1 MRPHHYLPVAG
12 AVAAPL
18 STSQAS
24 YDAHERAVLASRGI
38 APGFASTY
46 AMGTSALYD
55 TALAPA
61 LPAGDDL
68 ASAGHAAPA
77 DEEAKRAVRR
87 ERNRQHAVA
96 SRKRKRERV
105 EQLQTENDGLRA
117 TQAAIAAERDAL
129 QVKLANA
136 QQEQRALQARFER
149 MRDRAAASEPPADV
163 SPANVSP
170 SRQDDS
176 PPSSLYNFP
185 THPDSLS
192 DVLPDMQPPTT
203 PPAALVAPP
212 PPRA

>member
-1 MRPHHYLPVAG
+1 
-12 AVAAPL
+12 
-18 STSQAS
+18 
-24 YDAHERAVLASRGI
+24 
-38 APGFASTY
+38 
-46 AMGTSALYD
+46 MGTSALYD

-68 ASAGHAAPA
+68 ASAGRAAPA

-149 MRDRAAASEPPADV
+149 MRDRPAAVALQLPNAPGQPVRRPAGHATADDA
-163 SPANVSP
+163 PRGLGGAATAP
-170 SRQDDS
+170 RLTRSR
-176 PPSSLYNFP
+176 
-185 THPDSLS
+185 
-192 DVLPDMQPPTT
+192 PPT
-203 PPAALVAPP
+203 
-212 PPRA
+212 